1 MVMIRLMISVKDA
14 QGIGLKMMSSALIY
28 RPLLII
34 CFWDVNR
41 LISSHLYSCHGF
53 GLVLL
58 CFNLN
63 SKKGG
68 VAWNKLQLCIYPSY
82 KGISKSCWN

>member
-1 MVMIRLMISVKDA
+1 MVMIRVTISVKDA
-14 QGIGLKMMSSALIY
+14 QRIGLQMMSSALIC
-28 RPLLII
+28 RPLLVI

-41 LISSHLYSCHGF
+41 SISSHLYSCHGF

-63 SKKGG
+63 SKKDWA
-68 VAWNKLQLCIYPSY
+68 AWNKLQLSR
-82 KGISKSCWN
+82 